1 MSFDSYSWP
10 SPWESTN
17 KKNPFDTP
25 DNHSKNND
33 TSAFNTNTSSWL
45 SHDTSVFDDKNNSFW
60 QVQDTSFFDTEKI
73 NNPKKNFVYFNPEW
87 LISTRKHKKIVNK
100 IVKKHLIKKYK
111 VSVKKEKQILDLVAD
126 IESNTLEEKKTEV
139 KKVVPQKVETEKLTK
154 KIEVEKIE
162 EKTDFELVDPQIW
175 ESKELD
181 NKSKDTKEITIEQ
194 KVEQKEVK
202 TKSFDDLMQEIK
214 KDLQQKKEILNKDKE
229 HNLHIK
235 TLEQQWKTKKQILWL
250 INFWNEPKFIK
261 YEKNYEA
268 FWINRKL
275 VNKAIALVKNKDNL
289 WALHCTDWINKIY
302 QKVAGERVYDSR
314 TLFNWVMH
322 ISKWTGIWVKKYAPK
337 SVISSIKPWEHIMVD
352 LPVDGKYNSW
362 KTHSLIALS
371 KPNNWLI
378 EVASYPSYW
387 SEPIIEMYDLYGL
400 DRAKSG
406 KPIRIQTV

>member
-1 MSFDSYSWP
+1 MSFDSYGWP
-10 SPWESTN
+10 SPWASSN
-17 KKNPFDTP
+17 KKNPFDTQETGIIQ
-25 DNHSKNND
+25 D
-33 TSAFNTNTSSWL
+33 TSSFDTQENIVVHNTSMFNTKW
-45 SHDTSVFDDKNNSFW
+45 NNFW

-73 NNPKKNFVYFNPEW
+73 NNPKKHFVYFNPEW
-87 LISTRKHKKIVNK
+87 LISTRKHKKRVNK
-100 IVKKHLIKKYK
+100 IVKKHLIQKYT
-111 VSVKKEKQILDLVAD
+111 VSVKKEKEILDLVAD
-126 IESNTLEEKKTEV
+126 IESNILEEKKVVLKKVKTEKIEKTEKTEKKVEV
-139 KKVVPQKVETEKLTK
+139 KKVVLTKVEVK
-154 KIEVEKIE
+154 KNVKEKI
-162 EKTDFELVDPQIW
+162 DFELVDPQIW
-175 ESKELD
+175 DADKTP
-181 NKSKDTKEITIEQ
+181 KIA
-194 KVEQKEVK
+194 EQKEVK

-235 TLEQQWKTKKQILWL
+235 TLEQQWKTKKQILNL
-250 INFWNEPKFIK
+250 ISINDSPKFIK
-261 YEKNYEA
+261 YENNYEA

-275 VNKAIALVKNKDNL
+275 ANKAIALVKNKDNL

-378 EVASYPSYW
+378 EVASYPSDW